1 MNRPGLC
8 RPSLKITRSG
18 GHAEANRFCV
28 EVWNPFVHKYQPVNS
43 VEEGVTRVGDLANLI
58 SRMWVARHPKRDVLI
73 DVPVAGETDGLH
85 WAELRINATTFRS
98 YDTRSDDRPIWAK
111 SEGLKQAA
119 ATICSKLGYALQDEA
134 ARRD

>member
-28 EVWNPFVHKYQPVNS
+28 EVWNPFVHEYQPVDS
-43 VEEGVTRVGDLANLI
+43 VEKGVTRVGDLANLI
-58 SRMWVARHPKRDVLI
+58 GRMWLARHPKRDALM
-73 DVPVAGETDGLH
+73 DVPVAEKIGELR
-85 WAELRINATTFRS
+85 WAELRINATAFRS

-111 SEGLKQAA
+111 SAGMKQAA
-119 ATICSKLGYALQDEA
+119 ATICSKLGCVLEKEA
-134 ARRD
+134 TP